1 LNLLRL
7 FLFLIPEK
15 YMPKLPVVRAKNLIK
30 ALEKIGFRQIR
41 QSGSHVFLMHK
52 DGRCTTIPIHGKRD
66 IPNGTFRGILNDIK
80 VSKEEIIA
88 SLSGRK

>member
-1 LNLLRL
+1 
-7 FLFLIPEK
+7 
-15 YMPKLPVVRAKNLIK
+15 MPKLPVVRAKNLIK